1 MKRAT
6 ELFAKA
12 GIDLS
17 QARSTV
23 INWPNQVVAIV
34 DGYRGFR
41 GVSHSVQSV
50 KTKVINFN
58 YLANLM
64 GYEMARI

>member
-1 MKRAT
+1 MKKAT

-34 DGYRGFR
+34 DGY
-41 GVSHSVQSV
+41 
-50 KTKVINFN
+50 
-58 YLANLM
+58 
-64 GYEMARI
+64 

>member
-1 MKRAT
+1 MKKAT

-23 INWPNQVVAIV
+23 INWPNQVVAV
-34 DGYRGFR
+34 AWLSTGCC
-41 GVSHSVQSV
+41 SW
-50 KTKVINFN
+50 
-58 YLANLM
+58 
-64 GYEMARI
+64 